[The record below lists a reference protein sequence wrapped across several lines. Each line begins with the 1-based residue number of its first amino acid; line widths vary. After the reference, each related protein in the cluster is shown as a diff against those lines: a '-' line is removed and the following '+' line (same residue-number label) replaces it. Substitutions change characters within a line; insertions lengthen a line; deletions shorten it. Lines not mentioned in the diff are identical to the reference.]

1 MGSRMMNLREETLLS
16 LQEDMVR
23 WRRHLHRNPE
33 LSFQERETSRFIAN
47 HLEAWGYE
55 VTRAAGTGVIARLKG
70 GRPGRTI
77 ALRADIDAL
86 PIQDEKT
93 CEYASAVPGVMHAC
107 GHDAHTAEL
116 LGVARYYSLH
126 REEMPGERV
135 LLFQPA
141 EETLPGG
148 ALRMI
153 AEGALDGVAA
163 VYGVHLWSPFP
174 YGIVATRPGPFM
186 ASPDEFE
193 IELIGRGGHGGLPHQ
208 SADALVAGAHLVTAL
223 QTIVARNVN
232 PLESAVLSVGRFQSG
247 TANNVI
253 AERSKLAGTV
263 RSLKPE
269 VRSLMRS
276 RLEEVVRHTAALHGV
291 EANFQFVEGYP
302 PVVNDEREARR
313 ILRVASALL
322 GKDRVLE
329 CEPIMAGE
337 DFSYYLNERPGCF
350 FFVGAGREDGSSPPH
365 HHPRFDI
372 DERAMLVA
380 ARLLVAAAD
389 DSASETGSGA

>member
-1 MGSRMMNLREETLLS
+1 MNLREETLLS

-302 PVVNDEREARR
+302 PVVNDEREAHR

>member
-1 MGSRMMNLREETLLS
+1 MMNLREETLLS

-302 PVVNDEREARR
+302 PVVNDEREAHR

>member
-1 MGSRMMNLREETLLS
+1 MMNLREETLLS

>member
-1 MGSRMMNLREETLLS
+1 MMNLREETLLS

-322 GKDRVLE
+322 GEDRVLE